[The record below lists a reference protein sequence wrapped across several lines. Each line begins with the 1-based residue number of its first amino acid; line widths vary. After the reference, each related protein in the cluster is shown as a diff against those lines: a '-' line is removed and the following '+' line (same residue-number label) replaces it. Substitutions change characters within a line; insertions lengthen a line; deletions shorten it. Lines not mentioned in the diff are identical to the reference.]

1 MAEMS
6 INKGEKRCSVNVIN
20 DTYNVIWFP
29 EWKVK
34 NLGILSTSL
43 HVTMPKSTAAKNIG
57 IDIVDILG
65 SEISVIDVG
74 KGDTDPAL
82 LLI

>member
-1 MAEMS
+1 
-6 INKGEKRCSVNVIN
+6 
-20 DTYNVIWFP
+20 
-29 EWKVK
+29 
-34 NLGILSTSL
+34 
-43 HVTMPKSTAAKNIG
+43 MPKSTAAKNIG